1 MWRRL
6 EPCCSRVSAAERVL
20 DRSRDAAF
28 ECVAAAVPGAAGSL
42 AGVEDR
48 ARFRQGSLETGFLAR
63 VAGAVFGC
71 EPVGAEL
78 FVVRRA
84 EGVRDRADD
93 LAARGL
99 RLLLRSA
106 VLLDTGAEA
115 GVAGAVLGGE
125 AARPELLV
133 LSLAGRDS
141 RGRRAGVGERG
152 DGGGKRRQ
160 NDEREHRRS
169 FHRRS
174 I

>member
-48 ARFRQGSLETGFLAR
+48 ARFRQGSLETGLLTR

-93 LAARGL
+93 LAA
-99 RLLLRSA
+99 
-106 VLLDTGAEA
+106 V
-115 GVAGAVLGGE
+115 VA
-125 AARPELLV
+125 
-133 LSLAGRDS
+133 AGRA
-141 RGRRAGVGERG
+141 GRTPERVL
-152 DGGGKRRQ
+152 D
-160 NDEREHRRS
+160 
-169 FHRRS
+169 
-174 I
+174 